1 MGTIVITGSA
11 SGIGR
16 ASRERLEA
24 DGHRVIGVDLHDAEV
39 VADLGTAAGRAAMV
53 EGVTAASGGAIDGLL
68 AGAGITGRTNE
79 SGLVLRIN
87 YFGAV
92 ATLAGL
98 RPLLARGAGASA
110 IAISS
115 NAATTQPGG
124 ADPAVVAQC
133 LAGDESGAVARMHGV
148 PRAGYAIAKL
158 ALARWV
164 RRQAVT
170 DDWIGAGIRL
180 NAIAPGII
188 ATPMTA
194 AALEDL
200 VVIPGYPRPTK
211 EPGRPEEVA
220 GLVRY
225 LLSPEARYFVGSFLV
240 MDGGTDAA
248 LRADDWPAARD
259 AGPISGG

>member
-1 MGTIVITGSA
+1 VGTIAITGSA

-24 DGHRVIGVDLHDAEV
+24 DGHRVIGIDLRDAEV
-39 VADLGTAAGRAAMV
+39 IADLATPDGRASMV
-53 EGVTAASGGAIDGLL
+53 EQVERESGGVLHGLL
-68 AGAGITGRTNE
+68 AGAGISGRYND
-79 SGLVLRIN
+79 SAPVVRLN

-98 RPLLARGAGASA
+98 RPLLAESGNASA
-110 IAISS
+110 VAISS

-124 ADPAVVAQC
+124 ADPSIVAMC
-133 LAGDESGAVARMHGV
+133 LAGDDAGAAAAMTGV
-148 PRAGYAIAKL
+148 PAMGYAVAKL

-164 RRQAVT
+164 RRMAVT
-170 DDWIGAGIRL
+170 ADWVGSGIRL

-188 ATPMTA
+188 VTPMTRDG
-194 AALEDL
+194 LGDL
-200 VVIPGYPRPTK
+200 FARTDWPRPTS

-225 LLSPEARYFVGSFLV
+225 LLSDEARYFVGSFVV

-248 LRADDWPAARD
+248 LRADDWPAL
-259 AGPISGG
+259 PFGG